1 VTAKIELNLKNCFNY
16 ENLRIL
22 FPFKAF
28 TFKFKPVKDFCQTKK
43 YWHLKHS
50 ATRIQ
55 QKINHEISMG
65 QPILKEHL

>member
-1 VTAKIELNLKNCFNY
+1 MTAKIELNLKNYFNY

-22 FPFKAF
+22 FPFKVF
-28 TFKFKPVKDFCQTKK
+28 NFKFKPVYLILLSDKKK

-55 QKINHEISMG
+55 QKINHDFLWVS
-65 QPILKEHL
+65 LF